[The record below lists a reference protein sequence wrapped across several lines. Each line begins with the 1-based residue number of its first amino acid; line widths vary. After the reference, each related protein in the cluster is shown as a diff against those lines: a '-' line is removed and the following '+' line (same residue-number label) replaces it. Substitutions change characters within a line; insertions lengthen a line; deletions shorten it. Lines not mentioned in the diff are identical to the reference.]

1 MRVRAGKDEFRTGT
15 SEGSGRHAESGLVLA
30 VGPVGL
36 ELRREVAGEQTWT
49 GGEGGE

>member
-1 MRVRAGKDEFRTGT
+1 MSLGHGT
-15 SEGSGRHAESGLVLA
+15 SEGCGRHSESGLFLA

-49 GGEGGE
+49 GGQGEE